1 MGHTS
6 GNRKE
11 TATSENKRV
20 CTAQNMIFCLFLYT
34 PVVLLSFIP
43 LLSLTVSGGQ
53 SPATAMPVLK
63 ASSWHKHIC
72 QNTKFA
78 NVHRCWRSKGMRT
91 SRGTWKGR
99 ALSYLKCLASCGGQ
113 HCAVRNIPTKCGYC
127 WLWAAF
133 FVCHWKMGIT
143 CAGARCS
150 TRSFTVTIKQ
160 YSLPLISLFC
170 I

>member
-1 MGHTS
+1 MGHTW
-6 GNRKE
+6 GNRKK

-20 CTAQNMIFCLFLYT
+20 CTAQNIILCLFLYT

-78 NVHRCWRSKGMRT
+78 NVHRCWHSKGMRT

-113 HCAVRNIPTKCGYC
+113 HCPVRNMLPSEEHSTADCELPFLFVTGR
-127 WLWAAF
+127 WALLAL
-133 FVCHWKMGIT
+133 GQD
-143 CAGARCS
+143 AAQGLLQS
-150 TRSFTVTIKQ
+150 Q
-160 YSLPLISLFC
+160 
-170 I
+170 

>member
-6 GNRKE
+6 GNRKK

-20 CTAQNMIFCLFLYT
+20 CTAQNIIFCLFLYT
-34 PVVLLSFIP
+34 PVVLLFFIP

-78 NVHRCWRSKGMRT
+78 NVHRCWHSKGMRT

-113 HCAVRNIPTKCGYC
+113 HCPVSNIPTKCGYC

-133 FVCHWKMGIT
+133 FVCHWRWALLALGQD
-143 CAGARCS
+143 AAQGLLQS
-150 TRSFTVTIKQ
+150 Q
-160 YSLPLISLFC
+160 
-170 I
+170 